1 MAAEHDMGRQP
12 LPCDKINARLSER
25 KLPVPSSPRTA
36 AAVPQ
41 FWRDAA
47 LPFIEVR
54 AIADGRKVRYGLHAH
69 STFSIGAVTGGRS
82 TYLNGRTLEQIGAGA
97 VVVVNPDVAHACNP
111 AKDAAWAYRM
121 FYLDVDWL
129 AQLQQDLG
137 FHADRGFRA
146 FEQTLSVR
154 PDLFAG
160 LNQLYLLLTDVDE
173 STLRKESAITAYFS
187 TLQQTLNPA
196 PPSGREPNHRLARA
210 AEYIDDN
217 YTRTLR
223 LEEICVAADLSP
235 SYLIRAFRQ
244 QYGMTPHAY
253 VMNRRIEFSRAQLRR
268 GRAIAEVAADAGFAD
283 QAHLQRA
290 FRQFVAATPGQYRGN
305 A

>member
-1 MAAEHDMGRQP
+1 
-12 LPCDKINARLSER
+12 
-25 KLPVPSSPRTA
+25 VPSSPLRA
-36 AAVPQ
+36 EAVPQ
-41 FWRDAA
+41 FWRDEA

-82 TYLNGRTLEQIGAGA
+82 TYLNGGTLEQIGAGA
-97 VVVVNPDVAHACNP
+97 VVVVNPEVAHACNP
-111 AKDAAWAYRM
+111 AKDAPWAYRM
-121 FYLDVDWL
+121 FYLDGDWL
-129 AQLQQDLG
+129 AQLQQELG
-137 FHADRGFRA
+137 FSAHQGFRE
-146 FEQTLSVR
+146 FEQTLSLR

-160 LNQLYLLLTDVDE
+160 LNQLYTLLTDSGVD
-173 STLRKESAITAYFS
+173 TLRKESAITAYFS

-217 YTRTLR
+217 YTRALK
-223 LEEICVAADLSP
+223 LEDICAAANLSP

-244 QYGMTPHAY
+244 HYGMTPHAY
-253 VMNRRIEFSRAQLRR
+253 VVNRRIEFSRAQLRR

>member
-1 MAAEHDMGRQP
+1 
-12 LPCDKINARLSER
+12 
-25 KLPVPSSPRTA
+25 VPSSPRTA

-41 FWRDAA
+41 FWRDEA
-47 LPFIEVR
+47 LPFVEVR

-69 STFSIGAVTGGRS
+69 STCSIGAVTGGRS
-82 TYLNGRTLEQIGAGA
+82 TYLNGRTLESIGAGA
-97 VVVVNPDVAHACNP
+97 VVVVNPEVAHACNP
-111 AKDAAWAYRM
+111 AEDAAWAYRM

-129 AQLQQDLG
+129 AQLQQELG
-137 FHADRGFRA
+137 FHAGQGFRA
-146 FEQTLSVR
+146 FEQTLSLR

-160 LNQLYLLLTDVDE
+160 LNQLYALLTAPHE
-173 STLRKESAITAYFS
+173 SLLRKESAITAYFA

-196 PPSGREPNHRLARA
+196 PSTGREPNHRLARA

-217 YTRTLR
+217 YTRALR
-223 LEEICVAADLSP
+223 LEEICAAADLSP

-253 VMNRRIEFSRAQLRR
+253 VVNRRIEFSRALLRR

>member
-1 MAAEHDMGRQP
+1 MPATP
-12 LPCDKINARLSER
+12 LPTDAQ
-25 KLPVPSSPRTA
+25 
-36 AAVPQ
+36 PQ

-54 AIADGRKVRYGLHAH
+54 AIADGRKVRYGRHAH
-69 STFSIGAVTGGRS
+69 STFSIGAVTGGES
-82 TYLNGRTLEQIGAGA
+82 TYVNGSTLRHIGAGA
-97 VVVVNPDVAHACNP
+97 VVVVNPDVVHACNP
-111 AKDAAWAYRM
+111 SDTAPWAYRM
-121 FYLDVDWL
+121 FYIDADWL
-129 AQLQQDLG
+129 AQLQHEPC
-137 FHADRGFRA
+137 FSADGGFRA

-160 LNQLYLLLTDVDE
+160 LNRLYDVLTDASEDV
-173 STLRKESAITAYFS
+173 LRKESAIVAYFS
-187 TLQQTLNPA
+187 ALQQALNPA
-196 PPSGREPNHRLARA
+196 PIARRGPNHRLARA
-210 AEYIDDN
+210 AGFIDDN

-244 QYGMTPHAY
+244 HYGMTPHAY
-253 VMNRRIEFSRAQLRR
+253 IVNRRIEFSRAQLRR
-268 GRAIAEVAADAGFAD
+268 GHAIADVAAEAGFAD